1 MERQKKDGKI
11 YYFHSS
17 GDMLASGWVQDK
29 NSGKMYWADAE
40 GVINNKNVIGYDE
53 TTKDLIIKYEGSPFL
68 EVRIN
73 SSPDSYTIGYG
84 YDFSKKMIWICSIDF

>member
-40 GVINNKNVIGYDE
+40 GGY
-53 TTKDLIIKYEGSPFL
+53 
-68 EVRIN
+68 
-73 SSPDSYTIGYG
+73 
-84 YDFSKKMIWICSIDF
+84 